1 MRGVGSAEELLSSD
15 MTVAIGTDE
24 EEWDTDHA
32 GAVAGFFSQSQEAG
46 FVTVQAGSPRGY
58 SDGGF
63 GWFQDRA
70 LVTLADGESVPV
82 RVTGVVRFE
91 DGRWRLVQVH
101 VSIGLPNAELGL
113 DLTTNPGA
121 RHGG

>member
-1 MRGVGSAEELLSSD
+1 MSAPMSRLAGICDTPVVMRRSAGVEAVVEQFYDVMRGVGSAEELLSSD

-46 FVTVQAGSPRGY
+46 SVTVQAGSPRGF

-63 GWFQDRA
+63 G
-70 LVTLADGESVPV
+70 
-82 RVTGVVRFE
+82 
-91 DGRWRLVQVH
+91 
-101 VSIGLPNAELGL
+101 
-113 DLTTNPGA
+113 
-121 RHGG
+121 